1 MRVMQPLWHLL
12 LINVM
17 WKSTSSSGSEYLIV
31 WEDLGSSL
39 MYAIGCYFK
48 YVIVLYNMLVMVRDI
63 IFLNE

>member
-1 MRVMQPLWHLL
+1 
-12 LINVM
+12 
-17 WKSTSSSGSEYLIV
+17 
-31 WEDLGSSL
+31 